1 MKGVVEMLWSS
12 ELELDGAEHFWRR
25 RSHSQIFPS
34 ATALRVEKVIFLENL
49 NPMWFYFYFP
59 LQYI

>member
-1 MKGVVEMLWSS
+1 MKGVVELLWSS

-34 ATALRVEKVIFLENL
+34 ATALRVEKVIFLEN
-49 NPMWFYFYFP
+49 
-59 LQYI
+59 